1 MARSISAFLVLAGL
15 TWSLH
20 GRADTPAV
28 PPVSAAH
35 VTILSTML
43 AEAVEQRTLIGEWGF
58 AAVVEANGRRLLF
71 DTGAAPDTVLRNAN
85 TLGIDLSSITDVVL
99 SHFHWDHTGGLV
111 TLRREL
117 SKKNPAALSRA
128 HVGHGFFW
136 PRIRK
141 DGTPFGPLADMRT
154 AYEASGG
161 RFIEHDSP
169 AEILPGVWLTGPV
182 PRIHP
187 ERNYPPGILVKTPQG
202 TIPDEVPDDDSLVL
216 DSTEGLIVV
225 TGCGHAGV
233 INTLEA
239 ARKVVRADA
248 RVSTVLGGFH
258 LFAADDATL
267 DWTGSQLKRFGVLH
281 VIGAHCTGI
290 EAVYRLRQSAG
301 LDRKN
306 CVVGAVGASYDMG
319 RGITPGR
326 VAQ

>member
-1 MARSISAFLVLAGL
+1 MAGWRSAFLSV
-15 TWSLH
+15 TSLMW
-20 GRADTPAV
+20 ALPTIAEPPQL
-28 PPVSAAH
+28 PPVSTAR

-43 AEAVEQRTLIGEWGF
+43 AEAIKEKTLIGEWGF
-58 AAVVEANGRRLLF
+58 SAVVEANGRRLLF
-71 DTGAAPDTVLRNAN
+71 DTGAAPDTVLRNAEA
-85 TLGIDLSSITDVVL
+85 LGIDLSSITDVAL

-128 HVGHGFFW
+128 HVGRGFFW
-136 PRIRK
+136 PRTRT
-141 DGTPFGPLADMRT
+141 DGTPFSSQSDVRA

-161 RFIEHDSP
+161 KFIEHDAP

-187 ERNYPPGILVKTPQG
+187 EHNYPSGILVKTPQG
-202 TIPDEVPDDDSLVL
+202 TIPDEVPDDDSLVI
-216 DSTEGLIVV
+216 DSTDGLVVV

-239 ARKVVRADA
+239 ARKAVRRDA
-248 RVSTVLGGFH
+248 KVNTVFGGLH

-267 DWTGSQLKRFGVLH
+267 DWTGSELKRFGVAH
-281 VIGAHCTGI
+281 VVGAHCTGI
-290 EAVYRLRQSAG
+290 EAVYRLRQSAA

-306 CVVGAVGASYDMG
+306 CVVGAVGASYDMKK
-319 RGITPGR
+319 GIDPGR
-326 VAQ
+326 LAR

>member
-1 MARSISAFLVLAGL
+1 MLAGL
-15 TWSLH
+15 TWAL
-20 GRADTPAV
+20 AAQAEAPAT
-28 PPVSAAH
+28 PPVSAAR

-43 AEAVEQRTLIGEWGF
+43 AESMKEKTLIGEWGF
-58 AAVVEANGRRLLF
+58 SAVVEANGRRLLF
-71 DTGAAPDTVLRNAN
+71 DTGAAPETVLRNAEA
-85 TLGIDLSSITDVVL
+85 LGIDLSSITDLVL
-99 SHFHWDHTGGLV
+99 SHSHWDHTGGLV

-128 HVGHGFFW
+128 HVGRGFFW
-136 PRIRK
+136 PRTKADGAPYSPVADIR
-141 DGTPFGPLADMRT
+141 A

-161 RFIEHDSP
+161 TFIEHDSP

-187 ERNYPPGILVKTPQG
+187 ERNYPPGILVKTPRG
-202 TIPDEVPDDDSLVL
+202 TISDEVQDEHSLVI
-216 DSTEGLIVV
+216 DSTDGLIIV

-239 ARKVVRADA
+239 ARKTVRRDA
-248 RVSTVLGGFH
+248 RVSTVFGGLH

-267 DWTGSQLKRFGVLH
+267 DWTGSQLKRFGVAHL
-281 VIGAHCTGI
+281 VGAHCTGI

-319 RGITPGR
+319 RGIAPGR
-326 VAQ
+326 LAQ

>member
-1 MARSISAFLVLAGL
+1 MVGGRSVLLLLLSL
-15 TWSLH
+15 TWALPTE
-20 GRADTPAV
+20 AQPPAT
-28 PPVSAAH
+28 PPVATAR

-43 AEAVEQRTLIGEWGF
+43 AEALKEKTLIGEWGF
-58 AAVVEANGRRLLF
+58 SAVVEANGRRLLF
-71 DTGAAPDTVLRNAN
+71 DTGAAPDTVMRNAEA
-85 TLGIDLSSITDVVL
+85 LGIDLSSITDVVL
-99 SHFHWDHTGGLV
+99 SHFHWDHTGGLL

-128 HVGHGFFW
+128 HVGRGFFW
-136 PRIRK
+136 PRTRN
-141 DGTPFGPLADMRT
+141 DGTPYSSLTDIHT

-161 RFIEHDSP
+161 KFIEHDAP

-187 ERNYPPGILVKTPQG
+187 EHNYPPGILVKTPQG
-202 TIPDEVPDDDSLVL
+202 TVPDEVPDDDSLVL
-216 DSTEGLIVV
+216 DTTEGLVVV

-239 ARKVVRADA
+239 ARHAVRADA
-248 RVSTVLGGFH
+248 KVSTVFGGLH
-258 LFAADDATL
+258 LFAADDATI
-267 DWTGSQLKRFGVLH
+267 DWTGSQLKRFGVAH
-281 VIGAHCTGI
+281 VVGAHCTGI

-319 RGITPGR
+319 KGIDAGR
-326 VAQ
+326 LAR

>member
-1 MARSISAFLVLAGL
+1 MARGVSALLVLASL
-15 TWSLH
+15 TWALLT
-20 GRADTPAV
+20 RAGPPAV
-28 PPVSAAH
+28 PPVSAAR

-43 AEAVEQRTLIGEWGF
+43 AESRTEKTLIGEWGF
-58 AAVVEANGRRLLF
+58 SAVVEANGRRLLF
-71 DTGAAPDTVLRNAN
+71 DTGAAPDTVLRNAE
-85 TLGIDLSSITDVVL
+85 TLGIDLSSISDVVM

-117 SKKNPAALSRA
+117 AKKNSAALSRA
-128 HVGHGFFW
+128 HIGRGFFL
-136 PRIRK
+136 PRTK
-141 DGTPFGPLADMRT
+141 KNGSPYSPVADLRA

-161 RFIEHDSP
+161 KFVEHDTPS
-169 AEILPGVWLTGPV
+169 EIFPGVWLTGPV
-182 PRIHP
+182 PRVHP
-187 ERNYPPGILVKTPQG
+187 EHNYPPGVLVKTPQG
-202 TIPDEVPDDDSLVL
+202 TIPDEVPDEHSLVL

-239 ARKVVRADA
+239 ASKTVRRDA
-248 RVSTVLGGFH
+248 KVSTVFGGLH

-267 DWTGSQLKRFGVLH
+267 DWTGSQLSRFGVAHL
-281 VIGAHCTGI
+281 VGAHCTGI

-319 RGITPGR
+319 RGIDPGR
-326 VAQ
+326 LAQ